1 MSLIVPESIDIA
13 SLPSL
18 VLAERKQLPNCAAC
32 YLVLEGETV
41 VYVGRSANLR
51 LRWRNYHQKLRH
63 LKNRGTKIKIAWLE
77 CSEPSLLPAIE
88 KALIGYF
95 QPELNGRKV
104 DGEIAVIQVMMAP
117 EDKAAFD
124 AWCAAHSTTMS
135 EVIRQQIAPFV
146 KKGSELQ
153 RNETKPV

>member
-1 MSLIVPESIDIA
+1 MGKGVKKNFENILINIWK
-13 SLPSL
+13 L
-18 VLAERKQLPNCAAC
+18 VIWGLRYMPRRKLD
-32 YLVLEGETV
+32 
-41 VYVGRSANLR
+41 
-51 LRWRNYHQKLRH
+51 
-63 LKNRGTKIKIAWLE
+63 
-77 CSEPSLLPAIE
+77 
-88 KALIGYF
+88 
-95 QPELNGRKV
+95 RKKT
-104 DGEIAVIQVMMAP
+104 EMIQVMVEP